1 MGVQSSLDR
10 HELGVHDVYPV
21 PVSEPDLGV
30 DLDHAPDAV
39 VGPAQVQ
46 QVIVPQVPLT
56 TWVPLEN
63 GHSAISQGSQNMTLD
78 MAEMRKI
85 K

>member
-1 MGVQSSLDR
+1 MGIQRGLDR

-21 PVSEPDLGV
+21 PVAEPDLGV

-46 QVIVPQVPLT
+46 QVVVPQVPLAT
-56 TWVPLEN
+56 RVTLEN
-63 GHSAISQGSQNMTLD
+63 SHSAISQSSQHTALD
-78 MAEMRKI
+78 MAEKI
-85 K
+85 CK